1 MKHKTCSKSG
11 FFVWFFLFGVFV
23 TQIDDF
29 QQQVADLESRLY
41 QKSHE
46 VDVIQSELK
55 LVKEFR
61 RKRAQMQKDLDEVC
75 VLMQYS
81 ILVTNAIEYGLV
93 F

>member
-1 MKHKTCSKSG
+1 M
-11 FFVWFFLFGVFV
+11 FDFFLFGVFV

-75 VLMQYS
+75 VLMQYMYS

>member
-1 MKHKTCSKSG
+1 MFKIWIFCLI
-11 FFVWFFLFGVFV
+11 FLFGVFV